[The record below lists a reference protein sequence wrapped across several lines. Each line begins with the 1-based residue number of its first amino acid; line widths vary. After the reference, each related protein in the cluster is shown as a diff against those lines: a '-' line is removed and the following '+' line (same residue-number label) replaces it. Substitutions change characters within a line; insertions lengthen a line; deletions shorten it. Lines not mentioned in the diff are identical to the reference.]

1 MQGEK
6 ILLGVT
12 GGIAAYK
19 ACELVR
25 RLRDQ
30 GAEVQVVMT
39 ENATRFV
46 TAATFQALS
55 GHPVRTSLWDAAAEA
70 AMGHIE
76 LARWADR
83 IVIAPATAETL
94 ARLAHGHANDL
105 LSTLCLASDRPKW
118 LAPAMNHLM
127 WSNPATVANVA
138 LLKSRGYQLLGPDA
152 GEQACGETGEGRM
165 MEPTHIVD
173 QLSKWHLR
181 SVVMQG
187 LKVLVNAGPT
197 LEDIDP
203 VRYIGNRSSGKMGF
217 SVAEAAALA
226 GAEVCLIAGPVHL
239 PTPFGVRRIDI
250 RSATELLQ
258 CMLREAPRADIVI
271 ASAAVADFRV
281 REVAKQKIKRGP
293 DGIHLDLV
301 PNPDVLAEVAKLQ
314 PRPFLVGFAA
324 ETENVLNYARLKLD
338 KKNIDLIAA
347 NDVARPG
354 CGFDA
359 NENAL
364 TLISRDQQW
373 HFAQAGKSELAG
385 QLIAQVAALYR
396 GRS

>member
-1 MQGEK
+1 MKGVN
-6 ILLGVT
+6 ILLGVS

-25 RLRDQ
+25 RLREQ

-46 TAATFQALS
+46 APATFQALS
-55 GHPVRTSLWDAAAEA
+55 GRSVRTSLWDEAAEA

-76 LARWADR
+76 LARWADHV
-83 IVIAPATAETL
+83 VIAPASAETL
-94 ARLAHGHANDL
+94 AKLAHGHANDL

-118 LAPAMNHLM
+118 LAPAMNRLM

-138 LLKSRGYQLLGPDA
+138 LLRERGFQLLGPDA

-165 MEPTHIVD
+165 MEPQAIAD
-173 QLSKWHLR
+173 ALASWSLR
-181 SVVMQG
+181 SDL
-187 LKVLVNAGPT
+187 LKGVRVLVNAGPT

-217 SVAEAAALA
+217 AVAEAAMLA
-226 GAEVCLIAGPVHL
+226 GAQVCLVAGPVHL
-239 PTPFGVRRIDI
+239 PTPPGVRRIDI
-250 RSATELLQ
+250 RSAAQLHEV
-258 CMLREAPRADIVI
+258 MLREAVQADIVI

-281 REVAKQKIKRGP
+281 RAIAPQKIKRG
-293 DGIHLDLV
+293 DGGLMLDLV
-301 PNPDVLAEVAKLQ
+301 PNPDVLAEVARLE

-324 ETENVLNYARLKLD
+324 ETEHVLEHARRKLAR
-338 KKNIDLIAA
+338 KNIDLIAA

-364 TLISRDQQW
+364 TLIGPDRQW
-373 HFAQAGKSELAG
+373 QFAQAAKPELAR
-385 QLIAQVAALYR
+385 QLVAQVAACYR
-396 GRS
+396 ERR

>member
-1 MQGEK
+1 MNGEK
-6 ILLGVT
+6 ILLGVS

-25 RLRDQ
+25 RLRER

-46 TAATFQALS
+46 TPATFQALS
-55 GHPVRTSLWDAAAEA
+55 GRPVRTSLWDEAAEA

-83 IVIAPATAETL
+83 IVIAPASAETM
-94 ARLAHGHANDL
+94 ARLAHGHASDL
-105 LSTLCLASDRPKW
+105 LGTVCLATDRPVF

-127 WSNPATVANVA
+127 WRNAATTANVA
-138 LLKSRGYQLLGPDA
+138 LLQSRGFRMLGPDR

-165 MEPTHIVD
+165 MEPAAIVD
-173 QLSKWHLR
+173 ALAKWPLR
-181 SVVMQG
+181 SDRLAG
-187 LKVLVNAGPT
+187 LRVLVNAGPT

-217 SVAEAAALA
+217 AVAEAAQLA
-226 GAEVCLIAGPVHL
+226 GADVCLVAGPVNL
-239 PTPFGVRRIDI
+239 PTPAGVRRIDI
-250 RSATELLQ
+250 RSAAQLLAV
-258 CMLREAPRADIVI
+258 MLAEAPGVDIVI

-281 REVAKQKIKRGP
+281 REIAPQKIKRGP
-293 DGIHLDLV
+293 EGIHLDLV
-301 PNPDVLAEVAKLQ
+301 PNPDVLAEVARLQ
-314 PRPFLVGFAA
+314 PKPFLVGFAA
-324 ETENVLNYARLKLD
+324 ETENVLEYARRKLA

-364 TLISRDQQW
+364 TLIGAESQW
-373 HFAQAGKSELAG
+373 HFAQAGKFELAR
-385 QLIAQVAALYR
+385 QLIDRIALCF
-396 GRS
+396 RSRS

>member
-25 RLRDQ
+25 RLREQ

-55 GHPVRTSLWDAAAEA
+55 GHPVRTSLWDEAAEA

-83 IVIAPATAETL
+83 ILIAPATAETL

-118 LAPAMNHLM
+118 LAPAMNRLM

-173 QLSKWHLR
+173 QLGKWHLR
-181 SVVMQG
+181 SAVMQG

-217 SVAEAAALA
+217 AVAEAAALA

-239 PTPFGVRRIDI
+239 PTPLGVRRIDI

-258 CMLREAPRADIVI
+258 CMLSEAARADVVI

-293 DGIHLDLV
+293 EGIHLDLV